1 MVERA
6 QLIFGCLEAVTPRF
20 RQVFARAIEVEI
32 QHRHGRAE
40 RIAFAAPAFF
50 GRALERDGDTARIV
64 QRENSRP
71 QVQRVA
77 LLGHTLR
84 PAFNLSGRPNARPPE
99 QLGFGCFRMLNIPK
113 PGSCFVSLRS
123 AEPPA

>member
-1 MVERA
+1 
-6 QLIFGCLEAVTPRF
+6 
-20 RQVFARAIEVEI
+20 
-32 QHRHGRAE
+32 
-40 RIAFAAPAFF
+40 
-50 GRALERDGDTARIV
+50 V